1 MIKMKMSELRSACE
15 IRQED
20 MRDLDY
26 RREYDRTRLANEVAI
41 KVIQYRVTRG
51 LSQTA
56 LARMLGWRQ
65 PNVARLE
72 AGEHEPSVGTLARL
86 ADILGLDFSIEIKR
100 GRVGL
105 RRPQE
110 TPRKQTPRNPATAPE
125 RVRTVRKSAKSN
137 RSQEVREYAARERAE
152 A

>member
-1 MIKMKMSELRSACE
+1 MKMSELRSAGE

-26 RREYDRTRLANEVAI
+26 RREYDRTRLANQVAI

-100 GRVGL
+100 GRVG
-105 RRPQE
+105 
-110 TPRKQTPRNPATAPE
+110 
-125 RVRTVRKSAKSN
+125 SAAQK
-137 RSQEVREYAARERAE
+137 
-152 A
+152 

>member
-1 MIKMKMSELRSACE
+1 MKMSELRTAGE

-20 MRDLDY
+20 LRDLDY
-26 RREYDRTRLANEVAI
+26 RREYQRTRLANEVAI
-41 KVIQYRVTRG
+41 KVIQYRVTHG

-56 LARMLGWRQ
+56 LARLLGWRQ

-72 AGEHEPSVGTLARL
+72 AGEHEPSVATLARL

-105 RRPQE
+105 RRPDE
-110 TPRKQTPRNPATAPE
+110 TRRKPTTTSERARTA
-125 RVRTVRKSAKSN
+125 RKSAKRN
-137 RSQEVREYAARERAE
+137 RSQEVREFAARERAE